1 MATTGILVTD
11 TQFTKG
17 KTATMRLDEIV
28 TEICK
33 RVNDPFEDN
42 YADRARELFV
52 ASAYQGIK
60 DPKWTK
66 FDYHGF
72 VGSRRFYNGNN
83 DRRRFKI
90 FGTNNDITGDLNPT
104 ARRYVMDIID
114 IVSLE
119 LSEKSIH
126 TRKYVPIDTSE
137 ANRIATDEELEPIR
151 GEVYW
156 YIAGDHLYFHPSP
169 KENMK
174 IQNYIIEYLVDTR
187 SLHVNDDMLKFFSIA
202 YIYDAI
208 DVATGKLLS
217 EIGLV

>member
-1 MATTGILVTD
+1 MAE
-11 TQFTKG
+11 KG
-17 KTATMRLDEIV
+17 MLITSTSPKTPTMRLDEIV

-66 FDYHGF
+66 FDYHGL
-72 VGSRRFYNGNN
+72 VGTRNFSNGREDN
-83 DRRRFKI
+83 RILKI
-90 FGTNNDITGDLNPT
+90 FGTNNDITGDINPLSS
-104 ARRYVMDIID
+104 RYIIDIID
-114 IVSLE
+114 IVSQE
-119 LSEKSIH
+119 ISEVNPR

-137 ANRIATDEELEPIR
+137 ANRITTDADLEPIR

-156 YIAGDHLYFHPSP
+156 YIAGDRLYFHPSP
-169 KENMK
+169 QEDMRH
-174 IQNYIIEYLVDTR
+174 QNFIIEYLVGLRDF
-187 SLHVNDDMLKFFSIA
+187 HIHEDMLRFFSVT
-202 YIYDAI
+202 YVYDAI

-217 EIGLV
+217 EIGLA